1 MFGVVSEF
9 ELGPFV
15 SKVSTLVRICKDFLN
30 FIYALWYYLS
40 IVRRKVVTQEILR
53 ITASGYARTGN
64 PWVNL
69 TSYTRIYPAL
79 PAISCVVSL
88 LADVSFEARVGCSL
102 MKLTRFR
109 GNVC

>member
-1 MFGVVSEF
+1 M
-9 ELGPFV
+9 
-15 SKVSTLVRICKDFLN
+15 
-30 FIYALWYYLS
+30 S
-40 IVRRKVVTQEILR
+40 IVPRKVVTQEILR
-53 ITASGYARTGN
+53 ITASDARTGN

-69 TSYTRIYPAL
+69 TRYTRVYPAL

-102 MKLTRFR
+102 MKLTRFS